1 MANDW
6 YDEATVKKYIR
17 DIAEKVITDYQREL
31 PQSIAGNKFR
41 MPPLM
46 REWMESEGVQRGG
59 VDNYYSVNVG
69 YGYNALSLYFV
80 FREDTITMEFRLP
93 DGTRLCII
101 ELIK

>member
-1 MANDW
+1 MSNDW
-6 YDEATVKKYIR
+6 YDAETVKKHIR

-31 PQSIAGNKFR
+31 PQQIAGNKFR

-46 REWMESEGVQRGG
+46 REWMESETRQRGG
-59 VDNYYSVNVG
+59 VDNYYAVNVG
-69 YGYNALSLYFV
+69 YSYNALSLHFT
-80 FREDTITMEFRLP
+80 FREDAITMEFRLP